1 MFVVSDLGT
10 QVAKGFGMRH
20 QVIIRESKSSD
31 QYLAYCPELVG
42 CSAAG
47 TTQEE
52 AVSSLLKRMQ
62 LRLKSFVAT
71 RASLELKAG
80 KQ

>member
-1 MFVVSDLGT
+1 
-10 QVAKGFGMRH
+10 MRH
-20 QVIIRESKSSD
+20 QIIIRESKSSD

-47 TTQEE
+47 TTEEE

-62 LRLKSFVAT
+62 VRLKSFVTT
-71 RASLELKAG
+71 RASLDVQAG
-80 KQ
+80 QQ